1 DSALMIRNI
10 ERVPVRKDVGRDVGN
25 AVGNASGMQAVGKQ
39 AGGSRANGGMANGGL
54 QFRSGGGITGH
65 SEAESE
71 YREMIEKVYVPIIRV

>member
-1 DSALMIRNI
+1 
-10 ERVPVRKDVGRDVGN
+10 GN
-25 AVGNASGMQAVGKQ
+25 AVGNTSGKQTIGKQ
-39 AGGSRANGGMANGGL
+39 ADGSRAKGGKASGGL